1 MADPIQVANSATQLD
16 GKTLVTVE
24 DFQEVT
30 GQKTFARAPSAPF
43 EVETGSAVVTNL
55 DADKLDGEHGADY
68 HNASLLATG
77 TVPGARLPDPL
88 PAVSGENLNNLPA
101 PNLTGV
107 IPGTAVPDPLPAVSG
122 ANLTNLPA
130 ANLVGGP
137 LPALSGA
144 NLTNLD
150 AADLTGTAPLGA
162 MPTSVKILSRGG
174 TMVNPNGI
182 TAAINIIVWR
192 APFAC
197 TVTAL
202 KGYRVGGTGATINAR
217 KNGASDHLASAL
229 SLSSADVWVD
239 GGSVQNTSYA
249 EGDKM
254 EIMIVSVTGS
264 PTQIAI
270 QVDLVL
276 A

>member
-1 MADPIQVANSATQLD
+1 MADPIQVANSASQLD
-16 GKTLVTVE
+16 GKTVVTAE

-30 GQKTFARAPSAPF
+30 GQKTFNRAPSAPF
-43 EVETGSAVVTNL
+43 EVETGSAVVGNL
-55 DADKLDGEHGADY
+55 DADKLDGEHGSEY
-68 HNASLLATG
+68 HNASNLSTG
-77 TVPGARLPDPL
+77 TIPGDRLPNPL
-88 PAVSGENLNNLPA
+88 PAVSAENLNNLPA

-107 IPGTAVPDPLPAVSG
+107 IPATAVPDPLPAVSA

-137 LPALSGA
+137 LPALNA
-144 NLTNLD
+144 NALTNLD
-150 AADLTGTAPLGA
+150 AADLTGVAPLGA
-162 MPTSVKILSRGG
+162 MPTGVKTLSRGG
-174 TMVNPNGI
+174 TFVNPNGI

-197 TVTAL
+197 TVTAV

-217 KNGASDHLASAL
+217 KNGSSTHLASAL
-229 SLSSADVWVD
+229 SLTSADIWMD
-239 GGSVQNTSYA
+239 GGSVQNASYA

-254 EIMIVSVTGS
+254 EIMIVSATGS